1 MFKNYLGTIEQHCAE
16 CLEDLESLSQIAKT
30 SVLNRLERRAAERSL
45 QVLIEA
51 CIGMAKHWLK
61 SEQKSLPLDAYE
73 SFNKLAELQKI
84 SLADLTQWRKV
95 IGMRNALVH
104 DYLTIDSELLR
115 TLLVNRS
122 YTFLNAFITN
132 ATAAILKIEKTK

>member
-1 MFKNYLGTIEQHCAE
+1 MPKDYLLAIERHCQE
-16 CLEDLESLSQIAKT
+16 CLEDLDQLSEIAQRNML
-30 SVLNRLERRAAERSL
+30 SRLERRAAERSL

-61 SEQKSLPLDAYE
+61 AEQKIQPLDAYE

-84 SLADLTQWRKV
+84 SVADLKQWRKV

-104 DYLTIDSELLR
+104 DYLTIDAELLQA
-115 TLLVNRS
+115 LLS
-122 YTFLNAFITN
+122 EKAYYFLSDFIVK
-132 ATAAILKIEKTK
+132 ATQALFKI

>member
-1 MFKNYLGTIEQHCAE
+1 MQKDYLVAIEQHCTE
-16 CLEDLESLSQIAKT
+16 CIEDLDNLSQIAQT
-30 SVLNRLERRAAERSL
+30 NVLNRIERRAAERSL

-61 SEQKSLPLDAYE
+61 FENKSLPLDAYE

-84 SLADLTQWRKV
+84 SLIDLEQWRKV

-104 DYLTIDSELLR
+104 DYLTIDSTLLR
-115 TLLVNRS
+115 TLIANRDYIFLS
-122 YTFLNAFITN
+122 TFIHNVTTTILN
-132 ATAAILKIEKTK
+132 IEKTK

>member
-1 MFKNYLGTIEQHCAE
+1 MPKDYLVALEQHCAE
-16 CLEDLESLSQIAKT
+16 CLEDLENLCQIAQKN
-30 SVLNRLERRAAERSL
+30 VLNRLERRAAERSL

-51 CIGMAKHWLK
+51 CIGMAKHWLR
-61 SEQKSLPLDAYE
+61 SEHKSLPLDAYE

-84 SLADLTQWRKV
+84 SLADLMQWRKV

-115 TLLVNRS
+115 ALLVNRS
-122 YTFLNAFITN
+122 YTFLNAFITH
-132 ATAAILKIEKTK
+132 AIAEILKTKNS

>member
-1 MFKNYLGTIEQHCAE
+1 MQKNYLVAIEQHCSE
-16 CLEDLESLSQIAKT
+16 CIEDLDNLSQIAQT
-30 SVLNRLERRAAERSL
+30 NVLNRIERRAAERSL

-61 SEQKSLPLDAYE
+61 SENKSLPLDAYE

-84 SLADLTQWRKV
+84 SLTDLEQWRKV

-104 DYLTIDSELLR
+104 DYLTIDSTLLR
-115 TLLVNRS
+115 TLIANRDYIFLS
-122 YTFLNAFITN
+122 TFIHNVTTTILN
-132 ATAAILKIEKTK
+132 IEKTK